1 MIEDYIALSHCWG
14 PNQIITTTK
23 ATLQSRKAG
32 IDLSMLSQ
40 VFRDAILVARRLHIR
55 YLWIDSLCIIQDDE
69 KDWQTESAK
78 MASIYKDAL
87 LTIAAHAAIGGQG
100 SLFTATPGLDGKT
113 SWEITAQCN
122 RPSGEGDEFASS
134 GSDSN
139 QATGIS
145 KMGSKPLHDKT
156 SSASTH
162 YHPSKSYIEEASK
175 GLIEN
180 VSPGGYC
187 VALFD
192 PFVPEK
198 ATLHYVSG
206 ALSKSASPEHAPFPA
221 PNKPSG
227 IFARMRDLHILHYLF
242 ARENFPS
249 YPADHLAS
257 RAWAFQER
265 LLSTRVVSYTSSE
278 LVWECRTVARC
289 QCNSITGHGT
299 NRIMSKL
306 TDGMWPDEDER
317 LDHSFKVAF
326 EDSISV
332 SRAPEELL
340 EAWMT
345 VVFHYTTL
353 YLSYPSDR
361 LPALSGLAKLF
372 QEDGRLGTY
381 AAGLWSAYISR
392 LISWDVGI
400 KPLRRP
406 SLSSVPTW
414 SWASVI
420 GGVHFPYKFAL
431 PNSPARIA
439 SQSQLVG
446 RVVEVHCVPG
456 ALDPTGAVSEGRI
469 TVSGKAARAKL
480 RFTVED
486 PSLTVN
492 SVMTRAYSVIH
503 ENTRIKSSFIPDSFS
518 DFDPLGSEYAVICL
532 LWTVR
537 DGPFKGIDN
546 KVWTSCSLVL
556 RPVPNTTN
564 TYTRMGLL
572 SLWDCAED
580 EPSMPSLVPREI
592 FEYDSLPKT
601 LRESGSG
608 RRKEPTVQEWYK
620 GAEELQLVII

>member
-1 MIEDYIALSHCWG
+1 
-14 PNQIITTTK
+14 
-23 ATLQSRKAG
+23 
-32 IDLSMLSQ
+32 MLSQ

-100 SLFTATPGLDGKT
+100 SLFTATPRLDGKT

-134 GSDSN
+134 GSASN
-139 QATGIS
+139 QATGIP
-145 KMGSKPLHDKT
+145 KMGSKPLHDKN
-156 SSASTH
+156 SSASQLPHPDHPENPANEIVSTH
-162 YHPSKSYIEEASK
+162 YHPSKSYIEAASE
-175 GLIEN
+175 GLIED

-192 PFVPEK
+192 PSVPEK
-198 ATLHYVSG
+198 VTLHYVSCTF
-206 ALSKSASPEHAPFPA
+206 SKSASPEHAPFPA

-227 IFARMRDLHILHYLF
+227 IFARMRDGHILHYLF

-257 RAWAFQER
+257 RAWVFQER

-289 QCNSITGHGT
+289 QCNSITDHGT
-299 NRIMSKL
+299 NHIMSKL
-306 TDGMWPDEDER
+306 TAGMWPDEDEG
-317 LDHSFKVAF
+317 LNHSFKVAF

-332 SRAPEELL
+332 SRTPEELL
-340 EAWMT
+340 EAWMS
-345 VVFHYTTL
+345 VVFHYTPL

-392 LISWDVGI
+392 LISWDVGL

-406 SLSSVPTW
+406 ALSSAPTW

-420 GGVHFPYKFAL
+420 GGVNFPYKFAL

-446 RVVEVHCVPG
+446 RVVQVHCVPRG
-456 ALDPTGAVSEGRI
+456 LDPTGAVSEGRI

-480 RFTVED
+480 RFTVKD

-492 SVMTRAYSVIH
+492 PVMTRAYSVIH
-503 ENTRIKSSFIPDSFS
+503 ENTGIESSFIPDSFS
-518 DFDPLGSEYAVICL
+518 DFDPPGSEYAVMCL

-537 DGPFKGIDN
+537 DGPFEGIDN

-572 SLWDCAED
+572 SLWDCAEG
-580 EPSMPSLVPREI
+580 EPSMPSPAPRGI

-601 LRESGSG
+601 LRDSSSG
-608 RRKEPTVQEWYK
+608 RRKEPTLQEWYK